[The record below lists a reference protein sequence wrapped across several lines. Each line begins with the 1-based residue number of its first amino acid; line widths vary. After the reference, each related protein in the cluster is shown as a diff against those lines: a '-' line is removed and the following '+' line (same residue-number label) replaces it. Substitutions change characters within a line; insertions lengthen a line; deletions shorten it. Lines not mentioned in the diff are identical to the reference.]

1 MAKYDFA
8 LFLNNSIVINSF
20 SMKLPDTLVI
30 LVDLDHIRSGYLDT
44 LPILC
49 HVGRFYHILPHSVD
63 SLSNSC
69 NNFTIDWLKVF
80 PDSSWENIRMP
91 R

>member
-1 MAKYDFA
+1 MGKYYFA

-30 LVDLDHIRSGYLDT
+30 LVDLDHICSGYLQLIRT

-49 HVGRFYHILPHSVD
+49 HGGIFYHILPHSVD

-69 NNFTIDWLKVF
+69 NNFTIHWLKVF
-80 PDSSWENIRMP
+80 PDSS
-91 R
+91 

>member
-30 LVDLDHIRSGYLDT
+30 LVDLDHIHSGYLDT
-44 LPILC
+44 LPI
-49 HVGRFYHILPHSVD
+49 FNNY
-63 SLSNSC
+63 SLKS
-69 NNFTIDWLKVF
+69 
-80 PDSSWENIRMP
+80 R
-91 R
+91 